1 MRPHPVINS
10 TETPSSQE
18 VIGLEHYRRLL
29 AEGRVAPP
37 EAIVPAQTEEEKFT
51 EKALALSDAEAPP
64 PPPTPSHKT
73 YLFNG
78 FGKTIPPQNR

>member
-64 PPPTPSHKT
+64 PPPTSSHT
-73 YLFNG
+73 MYLLNDFR
-78 FGKTIPPQNR
+78 KATPPQDH

>member
-1 MRPHPVINS
+1 
-10 TETPSSQE
+10 

-64 PPPTPSHKT
+64 PPTNHISHNVFMKW
-73 YLFNG
+73 F
-78 FGKTIPPQNR
+78 